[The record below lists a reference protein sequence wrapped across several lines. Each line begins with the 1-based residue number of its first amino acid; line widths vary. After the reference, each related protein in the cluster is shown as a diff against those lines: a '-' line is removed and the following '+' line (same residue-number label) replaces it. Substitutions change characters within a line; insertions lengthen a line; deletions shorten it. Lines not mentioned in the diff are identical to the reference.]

1 MYTPLA
7 AAAVSLLALASS
19 FDTASA
25 ATSTTLADGN
35 WFQSG
40 SISNTFR
47 WQASGQLSAN
57 RCPRAVVALRWSGT
71 CYTSSLGA
79 TGNLQS
85 TTQQQYLAAVASSSS
100 AAAARKVV
108 ALAASPSSNSGD
120 ARSEAELRALQDDE
134 DLDAY
139 FEAFPEQ
146 EPYRFPGYAAY
157 EAGGP
162 SFKAK
167 RQVNGCGPPPPSTTV
182 APPSSTTTTSAPST
196 TTTAEVT
203 PRQRNELFTW
213 PGAVA
218 GQTWRY
224 TWKTYQAATSTN
236 FNFFHAWQI
245 LRRDGCGGAVITLD
259 YLNGQVVI
267 TDTVR
272 DCKPCAS
279 FNQGIGAWFNKEVR
293 HDLTITYGLNGSI
306 NYKAYVQGQPRVPAV
321 YYRATGD
328 MGSSASLK
336 IGNYRRAT
344 AGQQASTAYIGEF
357 VQTRLS

>member
-1 MYTPLA
+1 MYSPPV
-7 AAAVSLLALASS
+7 AVVLLALAASS
-19 FDTASA
+19 LESVSALTAA
-25 ATSTTLADGN
+25 YLADGN
-35 WFQSG
+35 YYQSG

-47 WQASGQLSAN
+47 WQASGPLAAN
-57 RCPRAVVALRWSGT
+57 RCPRAIVGLRWPGS

-79 TGNLQS
+79 TGNLQT
-85 TTQQQYLAAVASSSS
+85 TTQQQYLAAVAASSSS
-100 AAAARKVV
+100 AAAARKYV
-108 ALAASPSSNSGD
+108 ALAASPSQDPTDS
-120 ARSEAELRALQDDE
+120 RSEAELRALQDDE

-146 EPYRFPGYAAY
+146 EPYRFPNYASFQV
-157 EAGGP
+157 GSP

-182 APPSSTTTTSAPST
+182 APPSSTTTSAPST
-196 TTTAEVT
+196 TTTAAVT

-224 TWKTYQAATSTN
+224 TWKSWQATTSTN
-236 FNFFHAWQI
+236 FNFHHAWQI

-272 DCKPCAS
+272 DCKPCATFS
-279 FNQGIGAWFNKEVR
+279 QGIDAWFNKEIT
-293 HDLTITYGLNGSI
+293 HEMTITYGLSGSI
-306 NYKAYVQGQPRVPAV
+306 MYTAYVKGSAKPAIA
-321 YYRATGD
+321 YRAQGD

-336 IGNYRRAT
+336 IGNYRRST
-344 AGQQASTAYIGEF
+344 SGQQASTAYIGAF
-357 VQTRLS
+357 TQTRLA

>member
-1 MYTPLA
+1 MHTSLA
-7 AAAVSLLALASS
+7 AAAVVALLALTSPDA
-19 FDTASA
+19 TSA
-25 ATSTTLADGN
+25 AASFLADGN
-35 WFQSG
+35 YFQSG
-40 SISNTFR
+40 SISSTFR
-47 WQASGQLSAN
+47 WQASGPLTAG
-57 RCPRAVVALRWSGT
+57 RCPRQVVALRWPGT
-71 CYTSSLGA
+71 CYTSALGA

-100 AAAARKVV
+100 AAAARNYV
-108 ALAASPSSNSGD
+108 ALAASPSQNAVD

-146 EPYRFPGYAAY
+146 EPYRFPGYASY

-196 TTTAEVT
+196 TTTAEVS

-224 TWKTYQAATSTN
+224 QWKTWQASTSTN
-236 FNFFHAWQI
+236 FNFHHAWQI

-272 DCKPCAS
+272 DCKPCAT
-279 FNQGIGAWFNKEVR
+279 FRQGIEAWFNKEVT

-306 NYKAYVQGQPRVPAV
+306 RYTAYVEGIPRAPAI

-344 AGQQASTAYIGEF
+344 SGQQASTAYIGAF
-357 VQTRLS
+357 NQTRLA